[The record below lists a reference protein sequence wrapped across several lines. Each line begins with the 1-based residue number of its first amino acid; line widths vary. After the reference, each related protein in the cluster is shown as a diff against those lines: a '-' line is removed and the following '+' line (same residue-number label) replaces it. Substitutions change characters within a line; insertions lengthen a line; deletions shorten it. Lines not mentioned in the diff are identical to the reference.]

1 MSRRSEFSGGSRFSI
16 GIVFALAASI
26 VSPAHA
32 QDSLLNSSYDVS
44 RELFEAVN
52 PAFQA
57 QWKAQTG
64 HTVEINQSHAGSS
77 KQAQAILQGL
87 QADVVTFNQVT
98 DVQVLHDQGNLIAA
112 DWQKQFP
119 NSSSPYY
126 STTAFL
132 VRKGNPK
139 HIKNWDDLVRGDVKL
154 VFPNPKTSGNGRY
167 TYLAA
172 WLYANKK
179 FNGDETRIR
188 VFIKQFLAN
197 VAVFDTGGRAAT
209 VSFAE
214 RGIGDVLLSFESEVK
229 SIGKDYKSED
239 YDVVVPPVSI
249 LAEFP
254 VAVVDK
260 VVDQHGTR
268 NLATAYLKFLYTPQ
282 AQDILASNNYRV
294 YDSAAQKKYADRF
307 PQVELLNAQQTLGD
321 WAQIQKKHFDNN
333 GVLDQLLA
341 RSH

>member
-1 MSRRSEFSGGSRFSI
+1 MLRHLWIALGT
-16 GIVFALAASI
+16 VAALAAAPAAHSQESI
-26 VSPAHA
+26 
-32 QDSLLNSSYDVS
+32 LNSSYDVS
-44 RELFEAVN
+44 RELFDAIN

-57 QWKAQTG
+57 AWKNKTG
-64 HTVEINQSHAGSS
+64 KTIEINQSHGGSS

-87 QADVVTFNQVT
+87 KADVVTFNQIT
-98 DVQVLHDQGNLIAA
+98 DVQILHDQGKLIAG
-112 DWQKQFP
+112 DWQSRLP

-139 HIKNWDDLVRGDVKL
+139 QIKSWDDLVRSDVKL

-179 FNGDETRIR
+179 FNGDETKVRAF
-188 VFIKQFLAN
+188 VKQLLAN

-209 VSFAE
+209 VTFAE
-214 RGIGDVLLSFESEVK
+214 RDIGDVLISFESEVK
-229 SIGKDYKSED
+229 SIGKEYKDGNYE
-239 YDVVVPPVSI
+239 VIVPGVSI

-260 VVDQHGTR
+260 VVDERGTR
-268 NLATAYLKFLYTPQ
+268 AVATEYLKFLYGPQ
-282 AQDILASNNYRV
+282 AQDILASHNYRV
-294 YDSAAQKKYADRF
+294 YDAAAQKKYADRF
-307 PQVELLNAQQTLGD
+307 PKVELLNAEKTLGS
-321 WAQIQKKHFDNN
+321 WAEIQKKHFDNN
-333 GVLDQLLA
+333 AILDQLQI
-341 RSH
+341 RGN

>member
-1 MSRRSEFSGGSRFSI
+1 MLRRTGSRARFL
-16 GIVFALAASI
+16 FALALTAAT
-26 VSPAHA
+26 VLHTGPANA
-32 QDSLLNSSYDVS
+32 QDSILNSSYDVS
-44 RELFEAVN
+44 RELFNAIN

-57 QWKAQTG
+57 QWLAKTG
-64 HTVEINQSHAGSS
+64 HTVEINQSHGGSS

-87 QADVVTFNQVT
+87 AADVVTYNQIT
-98 DVQVLHDQGNLIAA
+98 DVQVLHDQGNLIPAN
-112 DWQKQFP
+112 WQSRLP
-119 NSSSPYY
+119 NNSSPYY

-139 HIKNWDDLVRGDVKL
+139 HIRSWDDLVRSDVKL

-179 FNGDETRIR
+179 FAGDETRIR
-188 VFIKQFLAN
+188 AFIKQFLNN

-214 RGIGDVLLSFESEVK
+214 RGIGDVLISFESEVK
-229 SIGKDYKSED
+229 GISREYKSDD
-239 YDVVVPPVSI
+239 YDVVVPEVSI

-254 VAVVDK
+254 VTVVDK
-260 VVDQHGTR
+260 VVDQRGTR
-268 NLATAYLKFLYTPQ
+268 KLATAYLEFLYTPQ
-282 AQDILASNNYRV
+282 AQEILADNHYRV
-294 YDSAAQKKYADRF
+294 FDAAVQKKHAAFF
-307 PQVELLNAQQTLGD
+307 PHVELLNAEQILGS
-321 WAQIQKKHFDNN
+321 WPQIQKKHFDNN

-341 RSH
+341 RS

>member
-1 MSRRSEFSGGSRFSI
+1 MLRIIRSHRRPL
-16 GIVFALAASI
+16 FALALSALTAFS
-26 VSPAHA
+26 AHA
-32 QDSLLNSSYDVS
+32 QDSILNSSYDVS
-44 RELFEAVN
+44 RELFNEIN

-57 QWKAQTG
+57 EWKKQTG
-64 HTVEINQSHAGSS
+64 HTLEINQSHGGSS

-87 QADVVTFNQVT
+87 KADVVTFNQTT
-98 DVQVLHDQGNLIAA
+98 DVQVLHDQGNLIGA
-112 DWQKQFP
+112 DWQSRFP
-119 NSSSPYY
+119 NNSSPYY

-139 HIKNWDDLVRGDVKL
+139 QIKSWDDLVRPDVKL

-179 FNGDETRIR
+179 FGGDEAKIR
-188 VFIKQFLAN
+188 AFLKQFLGN

-229 SIGKDYKSED
+229 SISKEYKSED
-239 YDVVVPPVSI
+239 YDVVVPGVSI

-260 VVDQHGTR
+260 VVDQRGTR
-268 NLATAYLKFLYTPQ
+268 DVATAYLKFLYSPQ
-282 AQDILASNNYRV
+282 AQEILVKNNYRV
-294 YDSAAQKKYADRF
+294 SDAGVQKKYSAQF
-307 PQVELLNAQQTLGD
+307 PQVELLDVEKTLGS

-333 GVLDQLLA
+333 GVLDQLLV
-341 RSH
+341 RGN